1 MDNVGGVD
9 LFLDLGVLI
18 IINVINWVFLGI
30 DEEDYYKFF
39 VGENSVVSLNLIGL
53 IDVINFNFYN
63 SVMEEIVLV
72 FNDENIEMVIVKN
85 LILGNYLVEISN
97 FWGNGIEYNFVV
109 IVIFI
114 FDNVGNDFD
123 VVWNIG
129 VVSVI

>member
-85 LILGNYLVEISN
+85 LILGNYLVEISY